1 MKKVKLWTAAALTAA
16 LVGAMAGCG
25 GNSGEETAAESSAGQ
40 ESADAAAGGESG
52 EETKG
57 AAAVTDPVR
66 IATKPMTEQYI
77 LGEMLGMLI
86 EDETGYSVEITKG
99 IGGGTSNIQP
109 AMEAGEFDL

>member
-1 MKKVKLWTAAALTAA
+1 MKKVKLWTAAVLTAA

-57 AAAVTDPVR
+57 AEAVTDPVR
-66 IATKPMTEQYI
+66 IANKPMT
-77 LGEMLGMLI
+77 
-86 EDETGYSVEITKG
+86 
-99 IGGGTSNIQP
+99 
-109 AMEAGEFDL
+109 